1 MCGSM
6 GDIQSQ
12 TAEIRRGIKKHRNKP
27 QGKNV
32 MSASATHDGH
42 KKISWAFEVSKVF

>member
-12 TAEIRRGIKKHRNKP
+12 TAEIRRGIKKDRNKP

-42 KKISWAFEVSKVF
+42 KKTKLGF